1 VHTLVDARALVLKLL
16 LITFGRT
23 PPVSQE
29 EFWTAVRLLQQYV
42 ELGQRLPLDYTLPSG
57 RSIEALCDRVQS
69 TAVPWDVEQSV
80 RYLAGK
86 LAVTLPAKINYSVV
100 LREIARRLT
109 LPFDQR
115 QTPLIGRPAKRRG
128 Q

>member
-1 VHTLVDARALVLKLL
+1 MDT
-16 LITFGRT
+16 
-23 PPVSQE
+23 E
-29 EFWTAVRLLQQYV
+29 EFCEAVCLLQRYI
-42 ELGQRLPLDYTLPSG
+42 ELGHRLPLDYTLPSG
-57 RSIEALCDRVQS
+57 RSIEGLCDRLCAP
-69 TAVPWDVEQSV
+69 AVPWDAEQSI

-86 LAVTLPAKINYSVV
+86 LAVTLPGKIDYSVV

-115 QTPLIGRPAKRRG
+115 QAPLIARSAKRRG